1 MAKVISKMSVMISGS
16 ARGLTNAFKKAGQST
31 KKFEGVVRMANA
43 SIVRLGKSA
52 LGAAAGIAGF
62 LGAASGFNFLADALK
77 TAGDMEE
84 TVDLLGT
91 VFGKNAKK
99 VHEFVDTMTKGMGR
113 SKLQMTTFATE
124 LGSFLDATG
133 FKGTQLL
140 TMVEQLTARVVDL
153 ASEGNQLDEDN
164 LERFRAAL
172 SGSGEVLQRFG
183 IFLNET
189 TIKAKLLEKGLKK
202 ATATPMQIALAR
214 YEIIME
220 GSSRSFNNAANTI
233 GSYTNSMKKLQAQV
247 EDLKLSIGQAL
258 LPTVTKL
265 IKQLQKT
272 VDFIHKNG
280 MAMAKATTQVLAFA
294 AGWVSVAVVLPKI
307 LVAIPKLI
315 KAIGGMAKAIALL
328 QGVTGVGLLKVV
340 AGLAAGAG
348 LAWVVG
354 KQFDSIADGLQTTTE
369 KADETATAVDKVTKS
384 VKKVAAEAKKAKV
397 DLGFSGGD
405 VGAARAGTRA
415 GFSAVHSGRKQ
426 LLRMLQQMKEAQR
439 ERKKQTA
446 ALNEI
451 SQNTAETI
459 TIRQANI

>member
-1 MAKVISKMSVMISGS
+1 MAKVISKMSVQISGS
-16 ARGLTNAFKKAGQST
+16 AKGLTNAYQKAGTST
-31 KKFEGVVRMANA
+31 KRFAKTTEMVNVSLRRVGA
-43 SIVRLGKSA
+43 SA
-52 LGAAAGIAGF
+52 LAAGTGIAGF
-62 LGAASGFNFLADALK
+62 LGAASGFNFIGDALK
-77 TAGDMEE
+77 AAGDMEE

-91 VFGKNAKK
+91 VFGKNAQK
-99 VHEFVDTMTKGMGR
+99 VHDFVAEMTEGMGR

-124 LGSFLDATG
+124 LGSFLQAKG
-133 FKGTQLL
+133 FEDSQLL
-140 TMVEQLTARVVDL
+140 TMVEKLTARVVDL
-153 ASEGNQLDEDN
+153 ASEANQVDEEN

-183 IFLNET
+183 IDLNET

-202 ATATPMQIALAR
+202 VTATPMQIALAR
-214 YEIIME
+214 YEIIMQ
-220 GSSRSFNNAANTI
+220 GSSRSFNNAANTVH
-233 GSYTNSMKKLQAQV
+233 SYTNSMKKLQAMV

-265 IKQLQKT
+265 IAQLQKT
-272 VDFIHKNG
+272 VKFIQTNG

-315 KAIGGMAKAIALL
+315 KAIGGMAKAIAVL
-328 QGVTGVGLLKVV
+328 QGVTGVGLLKVIG
-340 AGLAAGAG
+340 GLAAGVG

-354 KQFDSIADGLQTTTE
+354 QQFDSIADSLQTTTE
-369 KADETATAVDKVTKS
+369 TADKAADAVDKVGES
-384 VKKVAAEAKKAKV
+384 VKKVAKEAKKARI

-405 VGAARAGTRA
+405 VGAARAGTTS
-415 GFSAVHSGRKQ
+415 GFSAVHAGRKQ
-426 LLRMLQQMKEAQR
+426 LLRMLQEMKAAQR

-451 SQNTAETI
+451 SQNTAEQF